1 MKSLSK
7 QQRDYF
13 IKRIKGEINKE
24 ITVLEQVHATGIETV
39 ANKQY
44 KQYLK
49 TTGLDKLF
57 KEYSEAESKW
67 NDIRDRMENVC
78 KAIHEKTD
86 YPGKDSYFH
95 APYNTQGVEKFL
107 KEICNALARD
117 NFINTPK
124 GKRLKE
130 LEDKRTAAIDTVMGM
145 TETEPLVQALNKLLK
160 GTNVPML
167 GGGK

>member
-13 IKRIKGEINKE
+13 IDRIRGEINKE
-24 ITVLEQVHATGIETV
+24 IAILEQIHATSIETV

-44 KQYLK
+44 KSYLK
-49 TTGLDKLF
+49 ETGLGKIF
-57 KEYSEAESKW
+57 KEYADAEEKW
-67 NDIRDRMENVC
+67 NKIRNRMENVC
-78 KAIHEKTD
+78 KALHEKTD
-86 YPGKDSYFH
+86 YPGKDNYFH
-95 APYNTQGVEKFL
+95 APYDTKGVEKFL
-107 KEICNALARD
+107 REICNALARD

-145 TETEPLVQALNKLLK
+145 TETEPLVQALNKIFK
-160 GTNVPML
+160 GTNVPLL
-167 GGGK
+167 GGK